1 MRVVQAQDHDFEPW
15 LKLAG
20 EAEPLFGPLVRDDR
34 FLDALRKNIAR
45 GSAFCVRA
53 GEGGAGTP
61 LLGGLLWSAHP
72 PKYEIGWLVVSTS
85 SRRRGVGR
93 ALVEHALHTVK
104 GSAVVAV
111 NSFAEGFPGGEAALA
126 FYQRLGFVACVA
138 PLAEHEHGRQW
149 FTLAEWPRA

>member
-72 PKYEIGWLVVSTS
+72 PKNEIGWLVVSTS
-85 SRRRGVGR
+85 SRRRGVER

-111 NSFAEGFPGGEAALA
+111 TIPG
-126 FYQRLGFVACVA
+126 
-138 PLAEHEHGRQW
+138 
-149 FTLAEWPRA
+149 TI